1 MATSENPEIRRL
13 LGTEGDLGTMLGLDA
28 EWAKR
33 AIMANGNYGE
43 IFAATIGEG
52 TPRTS
57 PAVSTRSG
65 PKEDCSTRRRSA
77 EPARGRATRRALCSG
92 PASGRPGRHEGLDMT
107 TVEMPRG
114 SSA

>member
-1 MATSENPEIRRL
+1 MTAGNAEEMAQSENPEARRL

-52 TPRTS
+52 TPSNIARGLNA
-57 PAVSTRSG
+57 PV
-65 PKEDCSTRRRSA
+65 DRRRTAVLAALPLSR
-77 EPARGRATRRALCSG
+77 PGGRATRRALCSG
-92 PASGRPGRHEGLDMT
+92 PATGAGRVDTRGIGR
-107 TVEMPRG
+107 
-114 SSA
+114 